1 MRVVLDT
8 NIVLA
13 ITPYFSA
20 YRWVY
25 DALRDG
31 KFELVVSTEIL
42 DEYAEILERQNSA
55 AFAEL
60 TLLTLDN
67 FPTIV
72 QVEPAFRF
80 ALIPNDPD
88 DNKFT
93 DAAVAGNA
101 DYIVTNDGHFRHLP
115 DIPFPKIGLL
125 SFDAFCSRLMSQM
138 QTERASAV
146 AAAIS
151 KAQEFID

>member
-1 MRVVLDT
+1 MRVLLDT
-8 NIVLA
+8 NIILI

-31 KFELVVSTEIL
+31 RFELVVSTEIL
-42 DEYAEILERQNSA
+42 DEYAELLERRYSA
-55 AFAEL
+55 AFAER
-60 TLLTLDN
+60 TLLALDN

-72 QVEPAFRF
+72 RVEPSFRF

-93 DAAVAGNA
+93 DAAIVGNA
-101 DYIVTNDGHFRHLP
+101 DYMVTNDSHFRHLP
-115 DIPFPKIGLL
+115 DVPFPKIDLL
-125 SFDAFCSRLMSQM
+125 TFNAFCELLKQ
-138 QTERASAV
+138 QIV
-146 AAAIS
+146 
-151 KAQEFID
+151 